1 MKMMAAP
8 AIPTRQ
14 SASAAAAGDRAWL
27 TASAAGV
34 AMEQGELTSRALVEA
49 CLERWRARDAEVRAW
64 TFLDP
69 DLALAQADAADAEAR
84 RSPLHGI
91 PVGIKDVISTK
102 DMPTSF
108 NSLHFQDHFPNID
121 ATAVAVLRD
130 AGAVIMGK
138 NDTVEFAV
146 NGRRA
151 ATRNPRDLTR
161 TPGGSSSGSAAAV
174 ADGQVPLSLGTQT
187 GGSVIRPA
195 SYCGVFAIKPTWNA
209 VSHEGFKVCA
219 ASFDTLGWYARSAA
233 DLDLLGELFDIR
245 DDAEPTFASLVGM
258 RFALARTP
266 VWPMA
271 EPATRDAMD
280 RCVRLLRAAGAEVV
294 ELEMDGEFEGLT
306 AAHKVIMQSE
316 MRPAFLAEKRL
327 IGDALYPEMIG
338 ILTNTD
344 RQTRAD
350 LVRAQDL
357 AARCRARFDEMAS
370 PFDAVLTPSAAGE
383 APVGPDNTGAAT
395 FNRIWTLMHMP
406 CVNVPGLTGPNALP
420 VGVTLTGPRYSDRRL
435 IAAAGLLGE
444 ILGTG

>member
-1 MKMMAAP
+1 MTASP
-8 AIPTRQ
+8 AIPTGQ
-14 SASAAAAGDRAWL
+14 PASPAKAGDAAWL
-27 TASAAGV
+27 TAGQAGAAM
-34 AMEQGELTSRALVEA
+34 AAGELTSRALVEA
-49 CLERWRARDAEVRAW
+49 CLDRWRERDATVRAW

-69 DLALAQADAADAEAR
+69 ELALAQADAADATAK
-84 RSPLHGI
+84 RSPLHGV
-91 PVGIKDVISTK
+91 PVGIKDIIYTK

-108 NSLHFQDHFPNID
+108 NSPHFQNYFPNID

-151 ATRNPRDLTR
+151 ATTNPHDATR

-174 ADGQVPLSLGTQT
+174 ADGQVPISLGTQT

-195 SYCGVFAIKPTWNA
+195 SYCGVYAIKPTWNA

-219 ASFDTLGWYARSAA
+219 ASFDTLGWYARSAEDLALVA
-233 DLDLLGELFDIR
+233 DAFAIH
-245 DDAEPTFASLVGM
+245 DDAEPAFTSLAGM

-266 VWPMA
+266 VWHMA
-271 EPATRDAMD
+271 EPATRDAME
-280 RCVRLLRAAGAEVV
+280 RCVALLKAAGATVV
-294 ELEMDGEFEGLT
+294 DLDMDGEFVELT
-306 AAHKVIMQSE
+306 AAHKIIMQSE

-327 IGDALYPEMIG
+327 IGDALYPEMVG
-338 ILTNTD
+338 ILANEAGYSH
-344 RQTRAD
+344 AD

-357 AARCRARFDEMAS
+357 TARCRARFDAIAA

-406 CVNVPGLTGPNALP
+406 CVNVPGLTGPNGLP
-420 VGVTLTGPRYSDRRL
+420 VGVTLTGPRYRDRHL

-444 ILGTG
+444 ILNAA

>member
-1 MKMMAAP
+1 MTAAP
-8 AIPTRQ
+8 ALSPAQPASTR
-14 SASAAAAGDRAWL
+14 AAGDAAWL
-27 TASAAGV
+27 TASAAAV
-34 AMEQGELTSRALVEA
+34 AMEEGELTSRALVEA
-49 CLERWRARDAEVRAW
+49 CLDRWRVRDAEVRAW

-69 DLALAQADAADAEAR
+69 DLALAQADAADAAER

-91 PVGIKDVISTK
+91 PVGIKDIIYTK

-108 NSLHFQDHFPNID
+108 NSPHFQGYHPNID
-121 ATAVAVLRD
+121 ATAVALLRN

-151 ATRNPRDLTR
+151 ATRNPHDPTR

-174 ADGQVPLSLGTQT
+174 ADGQVPLALGTQT

-195 SYCGVFAIKPTWNA
+195 SYCGVYAIKPTWNA

-219 ASFDTLGWYARSAA
+219 ASMDTLGWYARSAA
-233 DLDLLGELFDIR
+233 DLDLVAELFDIR
-245 DDAEPTFASLVGM
+245 DDVAPAFASLDGM

-266 VWPMA
+266 VWPLA
-271 EPATRDAMD
+271 EQATREAME
-280 RCVRLLRAAGAEVV
+280 RCVGLLKAAGAEVV

-306 AAHKVIMQSE
+306 AAHKVFMQSE
-316 MRPAFLAEKRL
+316 MRSAFLAEKRL
-327 IGDALYPEMIG
+327 IGDALYPELVG
-338 ILTNTD
+338 ILANTD

-357 AARCRARFDEMAS
+357 AARCRARFDEMAA

-383 APVGPDNTGAAT
+383 APVGPDNTGATT

-406 CVNVPGLTGPNALP
+406 CVNVPGPTGPGGLP

-444 ILGTG
+444 ILKKG